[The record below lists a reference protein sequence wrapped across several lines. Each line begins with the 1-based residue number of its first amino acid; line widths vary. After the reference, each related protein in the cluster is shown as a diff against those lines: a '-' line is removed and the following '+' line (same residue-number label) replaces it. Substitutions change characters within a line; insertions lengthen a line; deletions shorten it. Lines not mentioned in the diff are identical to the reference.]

1 MTGGYQRP
9 DGRAAG
15 DLRPVSI
22 TLDAFGYA
30 DASVLLQLGNTKVLC
45 GITLQQ
51 GVPHFL
57 KNQRVGWLTAE
68 YAMLPGATHQRS
80 QRDSSQAQR
89 NARGVEI
96 SRLVG
101 RCLRPTVDLTV
112 LGERTIYIDCDVL
125 QADGSTRV
133 ACITAASLALSIANQ
148 RWMARKTIDKSV
160 VLMSVAGI
168 SAGIV
173 QGTPCVDISYAEDS
187 EAHADFNFI
196 MSDTG
201 MVIEIQGTAEKSPLP
216 WAQFDQLRVLA
227 CEGIAKIFATTAATF
242 AGLPESAFLV
252 QPAHQAPKPHGK
264 PPLFSLANRLAK

>member
-1 MTGGYQRP
+1 MTGIYQRP
-9 DGRAAG
+9 DSRAAG
-15 DLRPVSI
+15 DLRPLSI
-22 TLDAFGYA
+22 TIDAFGYA

-45 GITLQQ
+45 GITFQQ

-80 QRDSSQAQR
+80 QRDSSSAQR

-96 SRLVG
+96 SRLIG
-101 RCLRPTVDLTV
+101 RCLRPTVDLAA

-133 ACITAASLALSIANQ
+133 ACVTAASLALSIANQ
-148 RWMARKTIDKSV
+148 RWLARKTLDKSV
-160 VLMSVAGI
+160 VLMRVAGV
-168 SAGIV
+168 SAGV
-173 QGTPCVDISYAEDS
+173 VNGAPCVDISYAEDS
-187 EAHADFNFI
+187 EAQADFNFI

-216 WAQFDQLRVLA
+216 WDQFDQLRLLA
-227 CEGIAKIFATTAATF
+227 CQGIDKIFATTAATF
-242 AGLPESAFLV
+242 TALPESTFLV
-252 QPAHQAPKPHGK
+252 QPAHHVQKPHAK
-264 PPLFSLANRLAK
+264 PSPFSLANRLAK